1 MLHLEALLLGGFVE
15 STKNLR
21 NPAKKHLIGTHSE
34 FPTIWCTTISQKCCN
49 LTPICYSLRRAS
61 ICILLKDAPKNLP
74 SRPSQTANAFP
85 EYGSWTW
92 SMWRQKGQLC
102 CIHGLWQSHCAMYQI
117 VSVLQKLTRTSFCR
131 ISLRKSLKA
140 PCSWR
145 KTMACEGASFTAG
158 KKLVVFSRCLC
169 SACCRNLLRRY
180 EKKDSYNCYNSLHR
194 SVLQYSTCITNWY

>member
-1 MLHLEALLLGGFVE
+1 MLHLETLLLGGFVE

-21 NPAKKHLIGTHSE
+21 NPAKKHLIGTHSKI
-34 FPTIWCTTISQKCCN
+34 PTIWCTTISQKCCN
-49 LTPICYSLRRAS
+49 LTPICHSLRRAS
-61 ICILLKDAPKNLP
+61 ICILLKDRPQKSALPPKSNSECIPRVWLLNMKHV
-74 SRPSQTANAFP
+74 TAERAAVL
-85 EYGSWTW
+85 YT
-92 SMWRQKGQLC
+92 RAVAKRA
-102 CIHGLWQSHCAMYQI
+102 IYQI
-117 VSVLQKLTRTSFCR
+117 VSVFQKLMRTSCR
-131 ISLRKSLKA
+131 ISLSKSLKA